1 MGYNIAIVE
10 DDSLIL
16 ELLAGFLKSS
26 QKFDNIHT
34 YNSGSE
40 FLNAMKNG
48 KQDLDV
54 ILLDFRLGEM
64 DAEFVLEEL
73 QEQSIEIPS
82 IILTSNYSQY
92 LIGYMVRIGASAYLP
107 KNIQPRELIVIMEE
121 VIKKGHYISSEQF
134 PFLKITFSEE
144 APNFSKQVLN
154 FNNKDIELIYL
165 LAKQLTAKEIS
176 DKLYVSPKTV
186 EGYKNSLFARTKTKT
201 VVGLVL
207 FAVRNGL
214 ININSL
220 DFD

>member
-1 MGYNIAIVE
+1 M
-10 DDSLIL
+10 
-16 ELLAGFLKSS
+16 
-26 QKFDNIHT
+26 
-34 YNSGSE
+34 
-40 FLNAMKNG
+40 
-48 KQDLDV
+48 
-54 ILLDFRLGEM
+54 
-64 DAEFVLEEL
+64 
-73 QEQSIEIPS
+73 
-82 IILTSNYSQY
+82 
-92 LIGYMVRIGASAYLP
+92 
-107 KNIQPRELIVIMEE
+107 
-121 VIKKGHYISSEQF
+121 
-134 PFLKITFSEE
+134 KITFSEE